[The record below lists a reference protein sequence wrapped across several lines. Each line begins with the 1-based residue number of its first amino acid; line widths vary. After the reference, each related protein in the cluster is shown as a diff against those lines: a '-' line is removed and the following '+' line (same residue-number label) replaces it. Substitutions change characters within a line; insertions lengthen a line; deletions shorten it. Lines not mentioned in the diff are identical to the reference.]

1 MLFASTQ
8 SNFSTDSDQ
17 ISELLSNFP
26 VNSNSD
32 TSPSKLHSLGT
43 IWAKKYY
50 ISVTGS
56 EDSSNL
62 ANSTNFQEVNSPQ
75 GRVQTADK
83 LLQKL
88 TLASARA
95 WSQTETLLSEDIRRH
110 GIDPDLIN
118 PLQIAADTRFL
129 FEKVLN
135 AYANSVTAQRVSV
148 VVAEDFGQVRHSYTK
163 VDPRAIGF
171 VSMQFHYTGQILLEW
186 LTPEEQELYTP
197 YLKVMDDHLYM
208 PLRAA
213 YEAAANHD
221 LNSPALIAVQHLLP
235 ISTKIAQNVCRQVCR
250 LHPNY
255 RALNGRLTDAPIKIS
270 SIRDAE
276 MFQVYLCLSV
286 LEDDIQS
293 VLQELFPLCVL
304 LYPRLQVSWQL
315 VQDMLQI
322 MGWEMQ
328 KSLALEDMLVLGP
341 YLRSIAG
348 IFSDE
353 VFQI

>member
-1 MLFASTQ
+1 MIMTSTQ
-8 SNFSTDSDQ
+8 SSFSMDSEEFSELVSNFSS
-17 ISELLSNFP
+17 P
-26 VNSNSD
+26 SNSD
-32 TSPSKLHSLGT
+32 TSPSNLQSLGA

-56 EDSSNL
+56 EDL
-62 ANSTNFQEVNSPQ
+62 ADLTNSENFQEVNSPE
-75 GRVQTADK
+75 GRAQTANK
-83 LLQKL
+83 LHQKL

-95 WSQTETLLSEDIRRH
+95 WSKTETLLSEDIRRH

-135 AYANSVTAQRVSV
+135 AYANSISAQRVSV

-163 VDPRAIGF
+163 IDPRAIGF

-197 YLKVMDDHLYM
+197 YLKVMDDHMYM

-221 LNSPALIAVQHLLP
+221 LDSPALIAVQHLLP
-235 ISTKIAQNVCRQVCR
+235 ITTKIAQNVARQVSR

-255 RALNGRLTDAPIKIS
+255 RTINGRLTDSTIKIS

-276 MFQVYLCLSV
+276 MFQVYLCLTV
-286 LEDDIQS
+286 LEGDIQS
-293 VLQELFPLCVL
+293 VLRELFPLCVL

-328 KSLALEDMLVLGP
+328 KFLQIEDLLILTP

-353 VFQI
+353 VFQN